1 MLLFILIFLIGFF
14 ILGWSTFSEGKI
26 FWSIMISSIA
36 LGSTVLLSVCI
47 PPFFTIN
54 TQETYQIEPFPSGNY
69 IVENKVILKDSKF
82 LDLYGKTIAW
92 TDSDRK
98 ELVINKTK
106 RTMISWLFTFPLRIA
121 EDTYEFYVPLTGA
134 TVGLT

>member
-1 MLLFILIFLIGFF
+1 MLIFILTFLISLF
-14 ILGWSTFSEGKI
+14 ILGWSTFSDEKI
-26 FWSIMISSIA
+26 FWSIMISSA
-36 LGSTVLLSVCI
+36 AFGVTVLMSICI

-82 LDLYGKTIAW
+82 LNLHSKIFAW
-92 TDSDRK
+92 ADSDRK
-98 ELVINKTK
+98 ELIVNKTK
-106 RTMISWLFTFPLRIA
+106 RTIKSWLFTFPLQVA
-121 EDTYEFYVPLTGA
+121 ENTYEFYVPLTGA